1 MRSTLLNNM
10 IGAMAL
16 VGVLLVSGPTSL
28 AQQAPAVETASG
40 QDKLATVG
48 GQVLRART
56 DEPLRKARVI
66 LTKENDNAAD
76 PYVAITD
83 AEGRFTIAAITPA
96 RYDMRAEHDG
106 YVSAYYGEDKSGGS
120 SSILLLQAGQK
131 ITDLL
136 FRLERCAAITG
147 RVIDEDGDPA
157 ETVVVEAIVR
167 RNSRRE
173 DSYTTAQAT
182 TNDLGEYRLFDLR
195 PGSYYVRASPA
206 RNSWATVGRA
216 RLDNSTLT
224 SAGGYVPI
232 YYPNVSEISRA
243 SPIQLK
249 AGDETSGVD
258 FMLQR
263 IHSFRIRGQV
273 SNAAVD
279 NPSGKVSVGV
289 VPSGA
294 ESISFEDTRRGEVNE
309 STGEFEIDDVPSG
322 SYTAFAS
329 YQDEQGRFQ
338 NSTPIVVADSDV
350 DSVRIVITRGAE
362 LHGRVTWEGAAVSSR
377 KVYLHLDPNDPR
389 TLADG
394 RAELSS
400 DGTFSIKGLPDGLYE
415 IGTFSQCQACYLK
428 SATANGADVLYT
440 GLQISSGSAPSP
452 LELTFSSN
460 SATVDGV
467 VVRDDGLPAS
477 GTTVVLLPDR
487 QRLSR
492 GPDMRTAS
500 TDQYGHFV
508 INGVAPGSY
517 HAQARQEI
525 EYDDFSDAEF
535 LKQFELRAQALSIAE
550 REKKTLNLTLHTSSP
565 ESQ

>member
-1 MRSTLLNNM
+1 M
-10 IGAMAL
+10 IGATAL
-16 VGVLLVSGPTSL
+16 VGIFLVSGPICL
-28 AQQAPAVETASG
+28 AQQAPAVETTSG

-48 GQVLRART
+48 GQVLLAGT
-56 DEPLRKARVI
+56 DEPLRKARVV
-66 LTKENDNAAD
+66 LTNENDHTAD

-83 AEGRFTIAAITPA
+83 AAGRFTIAAITPA

-106 YVSAYYGEDKSGGS
+106 YVSAYYSEDKSGGS
-120 SSILLLQAGQK
+120 SAILLLQAGQK

-157 ETVVVEAIVR
+157 QKVVVEAIVR
-167 RNSRRE
+167 RSSRRE
-173 DSYTTAQAT
+173 GIDTTAQAT
-182 TNDLGEYRLFDLR
+182 TNDLGEYRIFDLR
-195 PGSYYVRASPA
+195 PGNYYVRASPA
-206 RNSWATVGRA
+206 RYSWTFIGRA
-216 RLDNSTLT
+216 RLNDSTLT

-249 AGDETSGVD
+249 AGDKMSGVD

-263 IHSFRIRGQV
+263 MHSFRIRGQV

-279 NPSGKVSVGV
+279 NPKGRVWVVV

-294 ESISFEDTRRGEVNE
+294 ESFSFEDARQGEVNE

-322 SYTAFAS
+322 SYTVFAS
-329 YQDEQGRFQ
+329 YHDEQGRFQ
-338 NSTPIVVADSDV
+338 NSTPIVVADGDI

-362 LHGRVTWEGAAVSSR
+362 LHGRVTWEGTAVSSR
-377 KVYLHLDPNDPR
+377 KVSLYLDTNDPG
-389 TLADG
+389 TLSDG
-394 RAELSS
+394 RAEPSA

-415 IGTFSQCQACYLK
+415 IVTYSECQACYLK
-428 SATANGADVLYT
+428 SATANGVDVLYT
-440 GLQISSGSAPSP
+440 GLQITSGSAPSP

-467 VVRDDGLPAS
+467 VVRDDSSPAP
-477 GTTVVLLPDR
+477 GATVVLVPDR
-487 QRLSR
+487 QRLGLS
-492 GPDMRTAS
+492 PDMRTAS

-508 INGVAPGSY
+508 INDVAPGSY
-517 HAQARQEI
+517 HAEARQEI
-525 EYDDFSDAEF
+525 EDDDFRNAEF
-535 LKQFELRAQALSIAE
+535 LEQFKLRAQALSIAE
-550 REKKTLNLTLHTSSP
+550 REKKTLNLTLHSSST

>member
-1 MRSTLLNNM
+1 MRSTLLSNM
-10 IGAMAL
+10 IGATAF
-16 VGVLLVSGPTSL
+16 VGVLLLSGPTSL
-28 AQQAPAVETASG
+28 AQQAPAVETTSG

-48 GQVLRART
+48 GQVLRAGT
-56 DEPLRKARVI
+56 NEPLRKARVV
-66 LTKENDNAAD
+66 LTNENDHTAD

-96 RYDMRAEHDG
+96 RYGMWAERDG
-106 YVSAYYGEDKSGGS
+106 YVPASYGEEKSGGS

-136 FRLERCAAITG
+136 FRLKRFAAIAG
-147 RVIDEDGDPA
+147 RVIDEDGEPA
-157 ETVVVEAIVR
+157 QNVVVEAIAR
-167 RNSRRE
+167 RSSRRE
-173 DSYTTAQAT
+173 GIDIAAQAT
-182 TNDLGEYRLFDLR
+182 TNDLGEYRIFDLR
-195 PGSYYVRASPA
+195 PGNYYVRASPA
-206 RNSWATVGRA
+206 RNGWSIIGRA

-224 SAGGYVPI
+224 SAGGYVLI

-243 SPIQLK
+243 SLIQLK
-249 AGDETSGVD
+249 AGDQTSGVD

-279 NPSGKVSVGV
+279 NPKGRVSVGV

-294 ESISFEDTRRGEVNE
+294 ESISFQGARQGEVNE

-322 SYTAFAS
+322 SYTVFAS
-329 YQDEQGRFQ
+329 YQDKQERFQ

-362 LHGRVTWEGAAVSSR
+362 LHGRVTWEGTPVSSGN
-377 KVYLHLDPNDPR
+377 VSLYLEPNDLP

-415 IGTFSQCQACYLK
+415 IVTYSKCQTCYLK
-428 SATANGADVLYT
+428 SATANGVDVLYT
-440 GLQISSGSAPSP
+440 GLQISVGSAPSP

-467 VVRDDGLPAS
+467 VVRDDNTPVPGA
-477 GTTVVLLPDR
+477 TVVLVADR
-487 QRLSR
+487 QRLGR
-492 GPDMRTAS
+492 NPDMCTAS

-508 INGVAPGSY
+508 IKGVAPGSY
-517 HAQARQEI
+517 HAEARKEI
-525 EYDDFSDAEF
+525 EDDDYTDTEF

-550 REKKTLNLTLHTSSP
+550 REKKTLSLTLHTASS